1 MLGGQPFGSNL
12 TDLQEYYTQQLQTM
26 QLAQQAQRKTQ
37 PLLEEI
43 TREVAAL
50 SKEEQTVLA
59 QTDEYQMAKQ
69 TYEAGFMSYLGNKF
83 GNEYASSPEGKIA
96 AENLLDTIKR
106 NKSKIQTQ
114 IKAKEE
120 RVNKLLE
127 LLETDPEMKKRMD
140 EILLRKVD
148 NNE

>member
-1 MLGGQPFGSNL
+1 MLGGQPFSSNL
-12 TDLQEYYTQQLQTM
+12 TDLENYYTQQLQAM
-26 QLAQQAQRKTQ
+26 HLAQQAQQKTQ
-37 PLLEEI
+37 PLLDEI
-43 TREVAAL
+43 TREVASL
-50 SKEEQTVLA
+50 SKEEQVVLA

-83 GNEYASSPEGKIA
+83 GNEYAMSPEGKIA
-96 AENLLDTIKR
+96 AENLLNTIR
-106 NKSKIQTQ
+106 KSKTKIQNQ

-127 LLETDPEMKKRMD
+127 LLEKDPEMKKRMD
-140 EILLRKVD
+140 DILLN